1 MKETKSSDVCSIGAF
16 LAKLDD
22 DQKTEHIVPSNENGE
37 LSVRKE
43 TLNCRHV
50 RLDNAFVSHQCIC
63 VQVYCQYSLI
73 NDHILFVKELPIG
86 E

>member
-1 MKETKSSDVCSIGAF
+1 MCVQLVLF

-22 DQKTEHIVPSNENGE
+22 DQTTEHIVPENENGE

-50 RLDNAFVSHQCIC
+50 RLVNAFVSHQCIC
-63 VQVYCQYSLI
+63 MQVYCQY
-73 NDHILFVKELPIG
+73 ILFVKELPIG